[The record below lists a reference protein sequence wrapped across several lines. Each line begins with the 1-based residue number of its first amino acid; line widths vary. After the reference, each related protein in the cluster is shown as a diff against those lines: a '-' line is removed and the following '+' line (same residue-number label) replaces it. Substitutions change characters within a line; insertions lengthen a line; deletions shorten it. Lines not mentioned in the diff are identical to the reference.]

1 MKTEET
7 ILVCRGL
14 NKRFGKKPVLMDCSL
29 ELCGGERVGLV
40 GENGSGKS
48 TFVNCVL
55 GFVPPD
61 SGTVRITG
69 EGPVGFCPQA
79 DWLHRRLRVSEHLAL
94 VDRLAGAGRGIDRA
108 FVDWCIQRLK
118 LRPFLAY
125 LIGELS
131 GGTYQK
137 VKFLTAVSHSPRLIL
152 LDEPYDG
159 FDWQMYQV
167 FWEIMAELQSRGSAV
182 LMISHLIYDRDRFD
196 RILKLKGGRLAE
208 NHG

>member
-1 MKTEET
+1 MRPET
-7 ILVCRGL
+7 ILECRDL
-14 NKRFGKKPVLMDCSL
+14 VKRFGKKPVLRGCSL
-29 ELCGGERVGLV
+29 ELSAGERVGLV

-61 SGTVRITG
+61 SGTVRIHG
-69 EGPVGFCPQA
+69 EGAVGFCPQA
-79 DWLHRRLRVSEHLAL
+79 NWLHRRLRISEHLAL
-94 VDRLAGAGRGIDRA
+94 IARLTGAGSDITPDFVGWCVDRL
-108 FVDWCIQRLK
+108 K
-118 LRPFLAY
+118 LQPFLSY
-125 LIGELS
+125 LIGDLS

-137 VKFLTAVSHSPRLIL
+137 VKFLTAIYASPRLLL

-167 FWEIMAELQSRGSAV
+167 FWEIMTELRSRGSAV
-182 LMISHLIYDRDRFD
+182 LMISHLIYDRERFD
-196 RILKLKGGRLAE
+196 RILTLKGGRLEE